1 MLIRNPWVD
10 QGLASGSM
18 GQYKILRDEV
28 TQPGVDMPSCV
39 LMAFPGYAGP
49 VHAGTNDQGVPLVPI
64 TPAKRKWK
72 SQGLACSRTQIPLQL
87 AFAITITNIKA

>member
-1 MLIRNPWVD
+1 M
-10 QGLASGSM
+10 AS
-18 GQYKILRDEV
+18 
-28 TQPGVDMPSCV
+28 
-39 LMAFPGYAGP
+39 PGYAGP